1 MSCERKD
8 ISIELSP
15 EFKKAF
21 KRLAK
26 RYCSLGQDLEAL
38 VDSLRENPI
47 QGVDLGYGL
56 RKLRMAISSKGK
68 GKSGGARVI
77 THTFIWEELKGVI
90 KLLAIYDKSEC
101 DSITDSELR
110 ELMRR
115 NGLL

>member
-1 MSCERKD
+1 MSFLLNSRKR
-8 ISIELSP
+8 LSV
-15 EFKKAF
+15 
-21 KRLAK
+21 LAK
-26 RYCSLGQDLEAL
+26 RYRSLGQDLEAL

-101 DSITDSELR
+101 DSIPDSELR

>member
-8 ISIELSP
+8 
-15 EFKKAF
+15 
-21 KRLAK
+21 R
-26 RYCSLGQDLEAL
+26 
-38 VDSLRENPI
+38 
-47 QGVDLGYGL
+47 
-56 RKLRMAISSKGK
+56 
-68 GKSGGARVI
+68 
-77 THTFIWEELKGVI
+77 EELKGVI